1 VTNIGI
7 KAVGAYV
14 PRRRLSRAAIVEAH
28 FWAKPGLK
36 GLGRGTRAICSHD
49 EDVITMA
56 VEAGRACIDGLHQ
69 TQPEKLFLASTGLPF
84 ADRQNATLVGE
95 ALGLNEN
102 IRTADFTGSQRAGTG
117 ALLQSLSSASGD
129 CLVIGS
135 EKCLTKPGSIDEL
148 IVGDGAASLLVGED
162 ELVANFVG
170 SHSISRDLVDHYRA
184 SHSDY
189 DYVLEERWVRDEGTM
204 RIIPE
209 AVGKLLLEKN
219 MAHESIDHVLIAGL
233 DSRSVA
239 KTAASCGFDK
249 AKVHQGFRELIG
261 HAGSADAL
269 LLLADILQSAKAG
282 ELIMLISFGQGC
294 DVLLFQATDLISKAS
309 LFNGVGLTVAQGIDD
324 DNYLRFL
331 SFNRLVDMDWGMRA
345 ERDNRTALSAFFR
358 NRRAVTGF
366 IGGVC
371 KACGV
376 AQFPKTDLC
385 VNPICGKANSQEDEA
400 FSVKRGEVKS
410 FTEDWLALSLNPPL
424 MYGSVRF
431 DKKSTL
437 MMEYADFSAGELSI
451 GTPLKM
457 VFRIKDFDELRGY
470 RRYFWKAAPFR
481 NLVD

>member
-1 VTNIGI
+1 MTNIGI

-209 AVGKLLLEKN
+209 AVGKLLLEKKHG
-219 MAHESIDHVLIAGL
+219 ARKH
-233 DSRSVA
+233 
-239 KTAASCGFDK
+239 
-249 AKVHQGFRELIG
+249 
-261 HAGSADAL
+261 
-269 LLLADILQSAKAG
+269 
-282 ELIMLISFGQGC
+282 
-294 DVLLFQATDLISKAS
+294 
-309 LFNGVGLTVAQGIDD
+309 
-324 DNYLRFL
+324 
-331 SFNRLVDMDWGMRA
+331 
-345 ERDNRTALSAFFR
+345 
-358 NRRAVTGF
+358 
-366 IGGVC
+366 
-371 KACGV
+371 
-376 AQFPKTDLC
+376 
-385 VNPICGKANSQEDEA
+385 
-400 FSVKRGEVKS
+400 
-410 FTEDWLALSLNPPL
+410 
-424 MYGSVRF
+424 
-431 DKKSTL
+431 
-437 MMEYADFSAGELSI
+437 
-451 GTPLKM
+451 
-457 VFRIKDFDELRGY
+457 
-470 RRYFWKAAPFR
+470 
-481 NLVD
+481 

>member
-1 VTNIGI
+1 MIKTGI

-14 PRRRLSRAAIVEAH
+14 PRRRLLRAAIVEANS
-28 FWAKPGLK
+28 WAKPGLR

-56 VEAGRACIDGLHQ
+56 VEAGRACMHGFQQSRPD
-69 TQPEKLFLASTGLPF
+69 KLFLASTGLPF

-95 ALGLNEN
+95 ALGLDEN
-102 IRTADFTGSQRAGTG
+102 IQTADFSGSQRAGTS
-117 ALLQSLSSASGD
+117 ALLQGLSNPTCD
-129 CLVIGS
+129 HLVIGS
-135 EKCLTKPGSIDEL
+135 EKCFTKPGSIDEL
-148 IVGDGAASLLVGED
+148 IVGDGAAAVLVGSGD
-162 ELVANFVG
+162 LVANFVG

-189 DYVLEERWVRDEGTM
+189 NYVLEERWVRDEGIM

-209 AVGKLLLEKN
+209 AVEGLLAEKKIT
-219 MAHESIDHVLIAGL
+219 HESIDHFLIAGL
-233 DSRSVA
+233 DSRMVSNLAARCGLNQA
-239 KTAASCGFDK
+239 KLHK
-249 AKVHQGFRELIG
+249 GFRETVG
-261 HAGSADAL
+261 HAGCTDAL
-269 LLLADILQSAKAG
+269 ILLADVLQSAEAG
-282 ELIMLISFGQGC
+282 ERILLIGFGQGC
-294 DVLLFQATDLISKAS
+294 DVLIFQATDHISRTRS
-309 LFNGVGLTVAQGIDD
+309 FRGVELTISQGIED

-345 ERDNRTALSAFFR
+345 ERDNRTAQSAFFR

-366 IGGVC
+366 IGGLC

-385 VNPICGKANSQEDEA
+385 VNPVCGKSNTQQDEA
-400 FSVKRGEVKS
+400 FSSKRGEVKS

-451 GTPLKM
+451 GTPLEM

-470 RRYFWKAAPFR
+470 HRYFWKAAPFK
-481 NLVD
+481 N

>member
-1 VTNIGI
+1 MTNIGI
-7 KAVGAYV
+7 KAFGAYV
-14 PRRRLSRAAIVEAH
+14 PRRRLSRAAIAEAH
-28 FWAKPGLK
+28 FWAKPGLR

-56 VEAGRACIDGLHQ
+56 VEAGRACIDGFQ
-69 TQPEKLFLASTGLPF
+69 QSSPKKLFLASTGLPF

-95 ALGLNEN
+95 ALGLDEN
-102 IRTADFTGSQRAGTG
+102 IQTADYTGSQRAGTG
-117 ALLQSLSSASGD
+117 ALLQSLSNASCD
-129 CLVIGS
+129 SLVIGS

-148 IVGDGAASLLVGED
+148 IVGDGAASFLMGSEQ
-162 ELVANFVG
+162 LVAKFVG

-189 DYVLEERWVRDEGTM
+189 NYVLEERWVRDEGIM

-209 AVGKLLLEKN
+209 AVEKLLLEQN
-219 MAHESIDHVLIAGL
+219 MESESIDHVLMAGFDSRLTSNLAARCGL
-233 DSRSVA
+233 DHA
-239 KTAASCGFDK
+239 KLHK
-249 AKVHQGFRELIG
+249 GFRETIG

-269 LLLADILQSAKAG
+269 ILLADVLQSAEAG
-282 ELIMLISFGQGC
+282 EQVLLIGFGQGC
-294 DVLLFQATDLISKAS
+294 DVLLFQATDLISRTRS
-309 LFNGVGLTVAQGIDD
+309 FRGVELTISHGIED

-345 ERDNRTALSAFFR
+345 ERDNRTAQSAFFR

-371 KACGV
+371 KVCGV
-376 AQFPKTDLC
+376 AQFPRTDLC
-385 VNPICGKANSQEDEA
+385 VNPECGKANTQEDEA
-400 FSVKRGEVKS
+400 FSCKRGEVKS

-437 MMEYADFSAGELSI
+437 MMEYADFSVGELSI
-451 GTPLKM
+451 GTPLEM

-470 RRYFWKAAPFR
+470 HRYFWKAAPFK
-481 NLVD
+481 N